1 MAGIK
6 ATTTLKL
13 DDGLKDRIK
22 RLAEARQRTPH
33 WIMREAIADY
43 VQREEAREAFQR
55 EAMDSW
61 RAFRETGEHL
71 RGTEVDAWLAGWG
84 TEDEAEAPACHE

>member
-1 MAGIK
+1 MAAGK

-13 DDGLKDRIK
+13 DETLKERV
-22 RLAEARQRTPH
+22 RQLAESRQRSPH

-71 RGTEVDAWLAGWG
+71 TGAEVDAWLAGWG
-84 TEDEAEAPACHE
+84 TDDEAEAPACHE

>member
-1 MAGIK
+1 MAGIN

-61 RAFRETGEHL
+61 RSFRETGEHL
-71 RGTEVDAWLAGWG
+71 TGTEVDAWLAGWG

>member
-1 MAGIK
+1 MK

-61 RAFRETGEHL
+61 RAFRETGKHL
-71 RGTEVDAWLAGWG
+71 TRTEVDAWLAGWG